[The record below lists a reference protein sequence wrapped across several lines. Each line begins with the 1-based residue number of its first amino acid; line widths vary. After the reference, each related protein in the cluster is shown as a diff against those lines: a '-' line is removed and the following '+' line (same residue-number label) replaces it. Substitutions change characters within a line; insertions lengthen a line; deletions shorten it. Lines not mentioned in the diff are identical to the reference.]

1 MQLKEILSI
10 EENRTEDSRGVIHL
24 FQEGTFYRAY
34 EWSAWLCHRYVH
46 QFKVTHKLFRNI
58 ESSVLFVGFPVTSLP
73 KYVQEGTSVFDVDEK
88 CKDLELADDVIP
100 EGMTVDVMKTDYEA
114 WKASVPVTESVAK
127 NKEYIASTT
136 TDGAEKPIVTA
147 TKAGIMQQILAFPL
161 ESKTPIQCMCFIAEL
176 KQQVVSIM

>member
-1 MQLKEILSI
+1 MVGKE
-10 EENRTEDSRGVIHL
+10 V
-24 FQEGTFYRAY
+24 
-34 EWSAWLCHRYVH
+34 
-46 QFKVTHKLFRNI
+46 K
-58 ESSVLFVGFPVTSLP
+58 
-73 KYVQEGTSVFDVDEK
+73 K
-88 CKDLELADDVIP
+88 CKDLVLADDVIP

-114 WKASVPVTESVAK
+114 WKASVPVAESVAK

>member
-58 ESSVLFVGFPVTSLP
+58 ESSVLFVEFPVTSLP
-73 KYVQEGTSVFDVDEK
+73 KYVQKGTSR
-88 CKDLELADDVIP
+88 VIGRV
-100 EGMTVDVMKTDYEA
+100 ERGSFTLTISQNRA
-114 WKASVPVTESVAK
+114 
-127 NKEYIASTT
+127 
-136 TDGAEKPIVTA
+136 
-147 TKAGIMQQILAFPL
+147 
-161 ESKTPIQCMCFIAEL
+161 
-176 KQQVVSIM
+176 

>member
-58 ESSVLFVGFPVTSLP
+58 EFSVLFVKGGSYLGSL
-73 KYVQEGTSVFDVDEK
+73 FRVDEPVR
-88 CKDLELADDVIP
+88 VI
-100 EGMTVDVMKTDYEA
+100 
-114 WKASVPVTESVAK
+114 
-127 NKEYIASTT
+127 
-136 TDGAEKPIVTA
+136 
-147 TKAGIMQQILAFPL
+147 
-161 ESKTPIQCMCFIAEL
+161 L
-176 KQQVVSIM
+176 KLMGWYVWIFSS

>member
-58 ESSVLFVGFPVTSLP
+58 ESSVLFVGFPVTLVHSFGLI
-73 KYVQEGTSVFDVDEK
+73 YLSVCHEVH
-88 CKDLELADDVIP
+88 I
-100 EGMTVDVMKTDYEA
+100 
-114 WKASVPVTESVAK
+114 
-127 NKEYIASTT
+127 YI
-136 TDGAEKPIVTA
+136 
-147 TKAGIMQQILAFPL
+147 
-161 ESKTPIQCMCFIAEL
+161 
-176 KQQVVSIM
+176 